1 MSHGIPM
8 IASSPMRND
17 ISNLQPGQQIEMHH
31 ANQAYASMSWPGQS
45 GVGGEQLSHSGMYD
59 HQINMSGFGSDEED
73 CFDQMSDGDG
83 AGDDSSLD
91 DTRLQQ
97 L

>member
-1 MSHGIPM
+1 M

-17 ISNLQPGQQIEMHH
+17 INNLPPGHQIEMQHTS
-31 ANQAYASMSWPGQS
+31 QAYASMSWS
-45 GVGGEQLSHSGMYD
+45 GHNGDQLGHAGMYE

-73 CFDQMSDGDG
+73 CYDQMSDADG
-83 AGDDSSLD
+83 NGDDSSLD